1 MRKEAPNRRR
11 GAAAE
16 ARGRRIGA
24 PPPLRL
30 EFMKH
35 VVLIARLLLGG
46 SFLFF
51 GLNVFYGFLEPPAE
65 MPPRAAA
72 FLQALT
78 DTEFMHPLRGAAEIA
93 GGAMVLTGVFLPLGL
108 LILAPVVVHIVL
120 YHQYLDP
127 SGTALPWALL
137 GLGLF
142 LAYAYASSFRGVL
155 DASPKP
161 RWTGP
166 RKMFD

>member
-1 MRKEAPNRRR
+1 MPYVVLL
-11 GAAAE
+11 
-16 ARGRRIGA
+16 ARVLLGA
-24 PPPLRL
+24 P
-30 EFMKH
+30 
-35 VVLIARLLLGG
+35 
-46 SFLFF
+46 FLVF

-65 MPPRAAA
+65 MPAGASA

-78 DTEFMHPLRGAAEIA
+78 DAEFMHPLRGAAEIA

-108 LILAPVVVHIVL
+108 LILAPVVAHIVL

-127 SGTALPWALL
+127 AGSALAWGFVA
-137 GLGLF
+137 LGLF
-142 LAYAYASSFRGVL
+142 LAHAYGGAFRGVL
-155 DASPKP
+155 TARPKP